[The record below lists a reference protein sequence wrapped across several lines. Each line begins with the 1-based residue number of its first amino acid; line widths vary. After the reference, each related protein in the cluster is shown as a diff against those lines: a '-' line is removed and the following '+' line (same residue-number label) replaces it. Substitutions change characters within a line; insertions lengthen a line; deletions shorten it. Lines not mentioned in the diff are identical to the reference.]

1 MPLGRSSHYC
11 QVLPMGVPNML
22 LCSLRGGFWKPLEKW
37 KAVPPCP
44 ALQDIYQVGFGDSP
58 MSLFGQLSLTGV
70 TGYPSA
76 IKSFCGSRVEATA
89 CPWPVLWVGT
99 LAPSPN
105 TVRWRCSHNISRR
118 WALRFAPAAVLPFAA
133 RCVQSAAVGLD
144 VCGSWFLL
152 SNGVRT
158 DFTKE
163 SRKMRCS

>member
-1 MPLGRSSHYC
+1 MGRSSHYC
-11 QVLPMGVPNML
+11 QVLLMGVPNML

-44 ALQDIYQVGFGDSP
+44 ALQDICQVGFGDSP

-76 IKSFCGSRVEATA
+76 IKSFCGSRVEATP

-118 WALRFAPAAVLPFAA
+118 WALRFAPLRFCPLLPDVCRAQLWA
-133 RCVQSAAVGLD
+133 WMCVAVG
-144 VCGSWFLL
+144 F
-152 SNGVRT
+152 
-158 DFTKE
+158 F
-163 SRKMRCS
+163 SRMELGLTSQRKVGR